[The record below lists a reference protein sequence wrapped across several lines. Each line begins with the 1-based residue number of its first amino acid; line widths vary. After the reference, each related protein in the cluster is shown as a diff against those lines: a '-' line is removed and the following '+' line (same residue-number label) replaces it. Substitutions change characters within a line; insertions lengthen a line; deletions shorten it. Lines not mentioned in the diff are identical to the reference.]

1 MSILKYIL
9 LFIHFILSTSKIC
22 NILSFSGGGS
32 FGALEIGILDKIKL
46 PEYDMITGISAGGL
60 NAGFL
65 SYYNNKNNLY
75 DGIENIKK
83 IITNLKNEDIYYR
96 DIYDFRKKWSYYNTQ
111 PLNDTLRKH
120 LNKSNIS
127 NKPTIVGA
135 TDINLGVL
143 KLFEFEKYNLDDQVN
158 ILLASSAIPFA
169 FPPVKINDTIYVDGG
184 LISNEIL
191 IGISSYLPGCD
202 TYNITFI
209 SPNQN
214 IISDYN
220 ISYFENFIGRII
232 SLIYYTFNDQIKMVF
247 HDSCKDSKNK
257 IYYYYPDPK
266 YFSNYSHLNFNYG
279 KELLNI
285 GYNHHKHTI
294 LSYCLNNDKQNI
306 YV

>member
-1 MSILKYIL
+1 MLINNILFMSILKIFV
-9 LFIHFILSTSKIC
+9 LFIYFILSFGKNC

-46 PEYDMITGISAGGL
+46 SEYDMITGISAGGL

-65 SYYNNKNNLY
+65 SYYNNNNDFY
-75 DGIENIKK
+75 NGVE
-83 IITNLKNEDIYYR
+83 NLKNIISNLKNSDVYYR
-96 DIYDFRKKWSYYNTQ
+96 DLYNFRKKWSYYNTQ
-111 PLNDTLRKH
+111 PLNDTLYKH
-120 LNKSNIS
+120 LKKSNFS

-169 FPPVKINDTIYVDGG
+169 FPPVKMNDTIYVDGG

-191 IGISSYLPGCD
+191 IGITSFLSKCD

-209 SPNQN
+209 SPDEN
-214 IISDYN
+214 IIFNYN
-220 ISYFENFIGRII
+220 ITYLEKFIDRII
-232 SLIYYTFNDQIKMVF
+232 SLVYYTFNDQIKIIF
-247 HDSCKDSKNK
+247 NTCKKSVNK
-257 IYYYYPDPK
+257 IYHYYPIPK

-279 KELLNI
+279 KDLLNI
-285 GYNHHKHTI
+285 GYNHHRYDI
-294 LSYCLNNDKQNI
+294 YSYCI
-306 YV
+306 